1 MTGPE
6 QGLQAE
12 RTSLA
17 WQRTGVASSVV
28 AGSALI
34 AAAHLGRP
42 GLVLAAAA
50 VAAVSA
56 LAVGMAAAHRAPG
69 SGPGPDPGSDPRAGA
84 GGSPWRRLLA
94 VAAVPLLLAPVGV
107 LLALITG

>member
-1 MTGPE
+1 MTGRE

-28 AGSALI
+28 AGSTLI

-56 LAVGMAAAHRAPG
+56 LAVARAAAHG
-69 SGPGPDPGSDPRAGA
+69 GPGPGNGPGPGGGP